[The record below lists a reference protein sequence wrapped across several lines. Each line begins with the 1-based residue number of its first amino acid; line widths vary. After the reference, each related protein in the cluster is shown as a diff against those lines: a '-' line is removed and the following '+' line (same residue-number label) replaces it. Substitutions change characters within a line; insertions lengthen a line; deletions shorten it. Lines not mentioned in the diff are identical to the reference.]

1 MDKVAGNLL
10 NNVIG
15 FFGILLPG
23 VIFTYLRSTLLSG
36 TLIPDAGAGE
46 ILIPTDW
53 SWILI
58 FIRRSHQESL
68 SLVVECKANVQTRVY
83 HFE

>member
-10 NNVIG
+10 NNVIE

-23 VIFTYLRSTLLSG
+23 VIFAYLHTALLSAM
-36 TLIPDAGAGE
+36 LIPNASAENG
-46 ILIPTDW
+46 LIQADW
-53 SWILI
+53 SWILV
-58 FIRRSHQESL
+58 FIQRTHQESL

>member
-10 NNVIG
+10 NNVIE
-15 FFGILLPG
+15 FFGILLPS
-23 VIFTYLRSTLLSG
+23 VIFTYLHTTLLSEILLANTG
-36 TLIPDAGAGE
+36 KGLIPA
-46 ILIPTDW
+46 DW
-53 SWILI
+53 SWILV
-58 FIRRSHQESL
+58 FIQRTHQESL